1 MTSDT
6 TKNFYEAHHEG
17 LRLYIKVKP
26 NARQSG
32 MLSEVPLPERLYI
45 QLAAPPHE
53 GEANKALIV
62 FLANHLKIAKSR
74 ISLEKGQTSRLKTI
88 FIKGKEEET
97 ETWLTR
103 LNPTQT
109 R

>member
-1 MTSDT
+1 MTSNT
-6 TKNFYEAHHEG
+6 TKVFYETHHEG

-32 MLSEVPLPERLYI
+32 ILSEAPLPERLHV
-45 QLAAPPHE
+45 QLAAPAHE
-53 GEANKALIV
+53 GEANKALII

-74 ISLEKGQTSRLKTI
+74 ISLEKGQTSRLKTV

-97 ETWLTR
+97 EAWLTR

-109 R
+109 G